1 MHRKIPGRQSKGMI
15 FVTGATGDIG
25 ERLFNDSRRIIL
37 EAQPEEIWPA
47 VASIGGEV
55 GYYYADW
62 LWKIRGLIDQ
72 LCGGVGLSRGRR
84 SATELYPGDTID
96 FWRVATVNEFDV
108 LTLSAVMKL
117 PGKADLTFRL
127 QKLENGQSELQLTA
141 CFLPRGLAGLL
152 YWYAV
157 MPFHHF
163 VFNGML
169 RGIAKAAGKKICRGP
184 EKFSGL
190 APGEETLRKNS

>member
-1 MHRKIPGRQSKGMI
+1 MHRKMPGRQSKGMT

-37 EAQPEEIWPA
+37 EARPEEIWPA
-47 VASIGGEV
+47 VVSIGGEV

-62 LWKIRGLIDQ
+62 LWKIRGLIDR

-84 SATELYPGDTID
+84 SATELYPGDAVD
-96 FWRVATVNEFDV
+96 FWRVVTVNKAEV
-108 LTLSAVMKL
+108 LILSAEMKL
-117 PGKADLTFRL
+117 PGKADLSFQL
-127 QKLENGQSELQLTA
+127 KKLDEGHTELQQIA
-141 CFLPRGLAGLL
+141 RFLPRGRPGIL

-169 RGIAKAAGKKICRGP
+169 RGIAKAAGKKTCRGP
-184 EKFSGL
+184 EKFSDL
-190 APGEETLRKNS
+190 APGAETLRKTS